1 MKATL
6 SLLAVLLLSTSL
18 QAQSSLLKGLVNDI
32 SGVPLADVLI
42 EAIGPDS
49 SIVGKCVSDDKGRYA
64 IDPLPPGSYMVRVS
78 MEGFVEHRQM
88 GVLISDRKITFMDI
102 NLTPIGWKAP
112 KEPKKK
118 KRKRRSK
125 R

>member
-1 MKATL
+1 MKATF
-6 SLLAVLLLSTSL
+6 SLLVVLLLSTSL

-32 SGVPLADVLI
+32 SGVPLAGVLI

-49 SIVGKCVSDDKGRYA
+49 SIFGTCVSDSAGRYS
-64 IDPLPPGSYMVRVS
+64 IDPLPPGTYTVRVS
-78 MEGFVEHRQM
+78 MAGYDRYQQV
-88 GVLISDRKITFMDI
+88 GVLVSERKITFIDYR
-102 NLTPIGWKAP
+102 LTPIGWKAP

-118 KRKRRSK
+118 RRRSK

>member
-18 QAQSSLLKGLVNDI
+18 QTQSSLLKGLVNDI
-32 SGVPLADVLI
+32 SGVPLAGVLI

-49 SIVGKCVSDDKGRYA
+49 SIVGKCVSDQEGRYA
-64 IDPLPPGSYMVRVS
+64 IDPLPPDTYAVRVS
-78 MEGFVEHRQM
+78 REGYVEHRQM
-88 GVLISDRKITFMDI
+88 GVLISERTITFMDI
-102 NLTPIGWKAP
+102 KLTPIGWKAP

-118 KRKRRSK
+118 RRRSK